1 MSSLML
7 DSANR
12 YAVAAQ
18 EDRCAPRTRITIP
31 ASLRVSGAKGFQ
43 TVVNDLSLAG
53 FCASAITRIHPGTVC
68 WLTIPGLEALMAEV
82 VWWNNC
88 QVGCSFHSMLSPI
101 IHDNILI
108 RHRGDGVFRTVS

>member
-1 MSSLML
+1 MSNLML
-7 DSANR
+7 DQATR
-12 YAVAAQ
+12 YAIAAQ
-18 EDRCAPRTRITIP
+18 EDRCAPRTRISIP

-43 TVVNDLSLAG
+43 TVLTDLSLAG

-68 WLTIPGLEALMAEV
+68 WLAIPGLESLQAEV

-101 IHDNILI
+101 IHDNILA
-108 RHRGDGVFRTVS
+108 RWQGDSVFRTVA